1 MNEKPQEFLQGMGIM
16 TELWMVT
23 YNNFR
28 KQGLSH
34 SESLDHT
41 AAFTKAIMEY
51 AKEAGAQ

>member
-1 MNEKPQEFLQGMGIM
+1 MNEKLQEFLQGMGIM

-51 AKEAGAQ
+51 AKEAGVQ